1 MDPQVKLLREAITML
16 DEFQISLPPG
26 VAEETRKGRALA
38 MIEVINAGD
47 ALRRAVAILEG
58 EESTR

>member
-26 VAEETRKGRALA
+26 VAEEIRKGRALA
-38 MIEVINAGD
+38 MVEVIAAGD

-58 EESTR
+58 EESSR